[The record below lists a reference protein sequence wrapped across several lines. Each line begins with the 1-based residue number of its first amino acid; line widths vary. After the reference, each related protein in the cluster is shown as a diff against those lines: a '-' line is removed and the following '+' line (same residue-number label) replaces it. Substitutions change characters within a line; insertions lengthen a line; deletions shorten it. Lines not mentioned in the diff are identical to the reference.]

1 MEENVRPH
9 VCSEDKRNCMTSGRR
24 TAGTASPQRSEHI
37 RFFCNKYIT
46 YLYVVR
52 KLWFEHVSDIG
63 NGQKGSNSRKPIRIR
78 LLR

>member
-1 MEENVRPH
+1 MEKNVRPH

-63 NGQKGSNSRKPIRIR
+63 NRGRKV
-78 LLR
+78 LTAENQLGFVY